1 MNDALI
7 DWLLDADPAI
17 RWQVMRDL
25 LDEPEDTVGTE
36 RAKVAVEG
44 WGARL
49 LGLQGSDG
57 NWGGGPWAYQSW
69 MSTMETLMVLR
80 ELGVDPDSPACR
92 AATSNVREKS
102 EWGEYHSHA
111 PFFDGESEPCING
124 RVLACAAYFDRP
136 NEALLARLLNEQL
149 EDGGW
154 NCDAPE
160 SERSSFNTTI
170 CVLEGLLEHE
180 RATGSADSTRAARAR
195 GQEYLLE
202 RRLFRSLSSGQAV
215 ERDRKSGRDWREL
228 SFPTRWRYD
237 VLWALD
243 YLRRAAV
250 EPDDRLSEP
259 LDLLLSR
266 RRGDGTWAID
276 HVHDG
281 ADHFRMERGAGQAS
295 RWVTLR
301 ALRVLRWA
309 GAES

>member
-1 MNDALI
+1 MNDELT
-7 DWLLDADPAI
+7 DWLLDSDPAI

-25 LDEPEDTVGTE
+25 LDESGDVVNAE
-36 RAKVAVEG
+36 RAKIAVEG

-49 LGLQGSDG
+49 LGLQGADG
-57 NWGGGPWAYQSW
+57 NWGGGAWVYQSW
-69 MSTMETLMVLR
+69 ASTMETLMVLR
-80 ELGVDPDSPACR
+80 EFGVDPDSPECR
-92 AATSNVREKS
+92 SATSNVREKS
-102 EWGEYHSHA
+102 DHGEWHNHA
-111 PFFDGESEPCING
+111 PFFAGETDTCING

-136 NEALLARLLNEQL
+136 NEALLTRLLREQL

-160 SERSSFNTTI
+160 SKKSSFNTTI

-180 RATGSADSTRAARAR
+180 RATGPAAPTHAARAR

-202 RRLFRSLSSGQAV
+202 RHLCRSLSSGQAI

-237 VLWALD
+237 ILWALD
-243 YLRRAAV
+243 YLRRAGV
-250 EPDDRLSEP
+250 DPDDRLSEA
-259 LDLLLSR
+259 LNLLLSR
-266 RRGDGTWAID
+266 RRSDGTWAID

-281 ADHFRMERGAGQAS
+281 ADHFQMERGAGQAS

-309 GAES
+309 GVES